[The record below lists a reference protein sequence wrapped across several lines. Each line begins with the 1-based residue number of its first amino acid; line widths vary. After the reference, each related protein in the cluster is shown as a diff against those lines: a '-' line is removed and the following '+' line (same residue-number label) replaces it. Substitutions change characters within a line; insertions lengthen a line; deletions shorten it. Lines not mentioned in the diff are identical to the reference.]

1 MRCKWKKVYA
11 MLLAL
16 FLTVTSVGSE
26 ELFVSAEESQSIEN
40 SLEVS
45 EELEG
50 LENDLESLGESKND
64 HESSEESEV
73 LENETNVED
82 TKKVKA
88 LNAESAEGLT
98 TVCTETTEEV
108 SIKDIEVVEE
118 VSTKTT
124 EIEGEESTEN
134 MKSKEGSPEKSIKEV
149 EKEKEQEDSVEKQIL
164 TYEPLSQPEG
174 VHVTASVYEGVLP
187 DGAYMVVSELSEG
200 TSAYNEAE
208 KTLEAND
215 ISFDGFK
222 AMDITFYDVDG
233 QVIEPEEG
241 SVQVHMVLDAQI
253 LPEDTDPNT
262 IAVQHH
268 DTSNGDVQIE
278 TVADAT
284 VGTVA
289 VQEAEVVA
297 EFSVDSFSTFTIT
310 WNGDRLNYE
319 ITVKYV
325 DKTGTEISCTEAKAV
340 KVNMGTT
347 VPLNQYA
354 YEINGYT
361 YQGAHLN
368 AVNGDT
374 VTHVKVGFDRGYYYK
389 YSSDNKTWKNL
400 KGTTTI
406 YLVYN
411 GSPTGGGTI
420 VDTKTLSREKYVTK
434 NADDTY
440 DLTLTVS
447 GAVGSQTNKVKMDVL
462 LIVDKSNS
470 MKSDMG
476 SGKTRIK
483 AVADAVKTLTTTL
496 NTNKNLDV
504 MYSVVTFSGPNDWDT
519 NGSNS
524 DASTALSWDSSADTA
539 YSTVNNISPI
549 GGTNYQAGINEGIN
563 QLKSA
568 RSDAQKI
575 VIFFTDGKP
584 TIRNGYTAC
593 DESKSDDVGL
603 CNDAAV
609 TAVGG
614 LSANAFYCIGTGSAT
629 DANLTKIKNAAN
641 ATTKAVYVVSDTTA
655 LNKAFKEIAS
665 DSAMFLCDNVKVTDI
680 LSENVDVVMN
690 GTALKKLVVSIKQD
704 NKDVVTPA
712 KSVVAPSTERNSGN
726 DASRTISAAYDPAT
740 KQIFLNFPKEYQ
752 LEPDYTYMVT
762 VTIDATEKAY
772 ENYRAYGNAYPDRG
786 QLGTG
791 VTSANQL
798 GVYTNEQAWVNYT
811 YKSENKLES
820 YPMPVIQLHPG
831 KLIIEKTFNGL
842 QDSVLPENLTFTYK
856 LNNSQS
862 VDIPIQSFAYD
873 EQAKK
878 YMFIVEGLSP
888 NTTYEVK
895 ESNASVK
902 DFDLTETSNGTSGTV
917 KKDGTATASFTNT
930 YTPIQRTLTVSK
942 IVSGTMGS
950 TKQAFTFLL
959 TVTKDGQSY
968 TADIDGLTKEQD
980 AYTFTLKHGE
990 SKTITLPYGCDFTL
1004 SENDDKQGY
1013 ETTYVVDQGES
1024 VSSKTVNVSKLTE
1037 DTEITFTNTKNIN
1050 PPTGIDSDH
1059 TPFLMMMFVA
1069 AGICFLF
1076 VMCGKRRRF

>member
-45 EELEG
+45 EELKSF
-50 LENDLESLGESKND
+50 ENDLESLEESKTNQ
-64 HESSEESEV
+64 ESSEESEV
-73 LENETNVED
+73 LENEMN
-82 TKKVKA
+82 
-88 LNAESAEGLT
+88 
-98 TVCTETTEEV
+98 
-108 SIKDIEVVEE
+108 VEE
-118 VSTKTT
+118 VSTEATEIVQEVSTKVT
-124 EIEGEESTEN
+124 EIEGEKSTEN
-134 MKSKEGSPEKSIKEV
+134 MESKEGSSEKSIEEV
-149 EKEKEQEDSVEKQIL
+149 EKENEPEEDSVEKQIL
-164 TYEPLSQPEG
+164 TYEPLTQPEG

-187 DGAYMVVSELSEG
+187 EGAYMVVSELSEG

-208 KTLEAND
+208 KTLEANA

-310 WNGDRLNYE
+310 WNGNHLNYE

-340 KVNMGTT
+340 KVNIGTT
-347 VPLNQYA
+347 VHLNQYA

-361 YQGAHLN
+361 YQGAHIN
-368 AVNGDT
+368 AVDGDM
-374 VTHVKVGFDRGYYYK
+374 VTHVKVGREEKKYYYK
-389 YSSDNKTWKNL
+389 YSSDNKTWKDLN
-400 KGTTTI
+400 GNTTI
-406 YLVYN
+406 YLVYD

-462 LIVDKSNS
+462 LIVDKSKS
-470 MKSDMG
+470 MDNGMG

-504 MYSVVTFSGPNDWDT
+504 MYSVVTFSGPADWET
-519 NGSNS
+519 KGSNS
-524 DASTALSWDSSADTA
+524 DASTALSWNSSAETA
-539 YSTVNNISPI
+539 YDTVNGISPS
-549 GGTNYQAGINEGIN
+549 GGTNYQAGINAGIN

-593 DESKSDDVGL
+593 DENNSDSVGL

-665 DSAMFLCDNVKVTDI
+665 DSAMILCNNVKVTDI

-704 NKDVVTPA
+704 NQDIVTPA
-712 KSVVAPSTERNSGN
+712 ESVVAPSSERNSGN
-726 DASRTISAAYDPAT
+726 DASRTISAAYDATT

-772 ENYRAYGNAYPDRG
+772 ENYRDYGNAYPDRG

-798 GVYTNEQAWVNYT
+798 GVYTNEQAWVDYT
-811 YKSENKLES
+811 YKGENKSES

-842 QDSVLPENLTFTYK
+842 QDGVLPENLTFTYK
-856 LNNSQS
+856 LNNGQS
-862 VDIPIQSFAYD
+862 ADIPIQSFAYD
-873 EQAKK
+873 EQTKK
-878 YMFIVEGLSP
+878 YVFIVEGLSP

-902 DFDLTETSNGTSGTV
+902 DFELTETSKGTSGTV

-930 YTPIQRTLTVSK
+930 YTPSQRTLTVSK

-950 TKQAFTFLL
+950 TKQAFTFQL

-968 TADIDGLTKEQD
+968 TADIDGLTKEKD
-980 AYTFTLKHGE
+980 VYTFTLKHGE

-1050 PPTGIDSDH
+1050 PPTGIDSDY